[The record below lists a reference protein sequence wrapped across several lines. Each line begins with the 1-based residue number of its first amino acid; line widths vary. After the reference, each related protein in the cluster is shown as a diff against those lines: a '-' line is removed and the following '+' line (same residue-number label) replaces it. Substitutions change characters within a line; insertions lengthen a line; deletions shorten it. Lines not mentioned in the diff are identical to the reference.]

1 MSYLN
6 GQEGYREQLLST
18 RSVVKK
24 DNFVLLEVDGLVEN
38 RIPGYENCDVSI
50 LASPEMG
57 ASFADYFVSAHAG
70 GKNTGIGGNGI
81 ETFLY
86 VVQGEVDVQNAD
98 EKATLTE
105 GGYFFSPDD
114 KPVTFE
120 NKSGKGKRN
129 DRKPGS
135 ETCLV
140 QYRSRHR

>member
-81 ETFLY
+81 ETSRMAAKYSL
-86 VVQGEVDVQNAD
+86 
-98 EKATLTE
+98 
-105 GGYFFSPDD
+105 P
-114 KPVTFE
+114 
-120 NKSGKGKRN
+120 SG
-129 DRKPGS
+129 S
-135 ETCLV
+135 LV
-140 QYRSRHR
+140 SRYTSCTRQL

>member
-57 ASFADYFVSAHAG
+57 ASFADYFVSAHAEAIL
-70 GKNTGIGGNGI
+70 NS
-81 ETFLY
+81 
-86 VVQGEVDVQNAD
+86 
-98 EKATLTE
+98 
-105 GGYFFSPDD
+105 SPA
-114 KPVTFE
+114 KPASAE
-120 NKSGKGKRN
+120 M
-129 DRKPGS
+129 GS
-135 ETCLV
+135 RPSCMLC
-140 QYRSRHR
+140 RAR

>member
-70 GKNTGIGGNGI
+70 GKIPASA
-81 ETFLY
+81 EM
-86 VVQGEVDVQNAD
+86 
-98 EKATLTE
+98 
-105 GGYFFSPDD
+105 
-114 KPVTFE
+114 
-120 NKSGKGKRN
+120 
-129 DRKPGS
+129 GS
-135 ETCLV
+135 RPSCMLC
-140 QYRSRHR
+140 RAR